1 MIFVSDKLIHSS
13 PILILPIEANYTFN
27 IIKAI
32 KPSLV
37 KKDENVKFWNLDRF
51 KKHYVK
57 ELDKATHLI
66 MIDFE
71 RNRMN
76 SFVTYTEDDDDFND

>member
-1 MIFVSDKLIHSS
+1 
-13 PILILPIEANYTFN
+13 
-27 IIKAI
+27 
-32 KPSLV
+32 
-37 KKDENVKFWNLDRF
+37 
-51 KKHYVK
+51 VK

-66 MIDFE
+66 MLDFE